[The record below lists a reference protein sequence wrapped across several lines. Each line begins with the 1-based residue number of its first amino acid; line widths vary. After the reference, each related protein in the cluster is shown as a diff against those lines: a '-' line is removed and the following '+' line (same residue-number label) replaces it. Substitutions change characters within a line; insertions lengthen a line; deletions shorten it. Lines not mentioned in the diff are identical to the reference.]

1 MQLTRYT
8 DYGIRILMYVAAQ
21 PQRET
26 LFRIAEVTTVF
37 ELSSNHVAKII
48 HHLGKL
54 GYIQTIRGKSGG
66 FKLAVKP
73 AEINLGKLVGELEP
87 SLAPVNCTEP
97 YCRFTPA
104 CSLKGILAKAV
115 AAYMEVLNQC
125 SLADIVKNSD
135 ELMETLPD
143 LSISVLELN

>member
-8 DYGIRILMYVAAQ
+8 DYGIRILMYTAAQ
-21 PQRET
+21 PKRET
-26 LFRIAEVTTVF
+26 LFRIAEVTDVF

-66 FKLAVKP
+66 FRLAVKP
-73 AEINLGKLVGELEP
+73 SDINLGKLVGELEP
-87 SLAPVNCTEP
+87 SLAPVNCSEP

-104 CSLKGILAKAV
+104 CSLKGILGRAV
-115 AAYMEVLNQC
+115 EAYMAVLNEC
-125 SLADIVKNSD
+125 TLADIVVNAD
-135 ELMETLPD
+135 ELLKTLPD
-143 LSISVLELN
+143 TSISILELN